1 MHVDDGARRNVVD
14 DDRLGGGVVDRL
26 EVVVEPLLI
35 GAVIVTSHMQGG
47 IGAHPLGMEGVLDS
61 FDRIVGTRPG
71 NHRNTASDL
80 FDHQLHHPA
89 VLVVGQGRA
98 LPRGTHRHNAVSAL
112 FDMPLHQTQQ
122 RLFIQL
128 SLSKRGDQRND

>member
-1 MHVDDGARRNVVD
+1 MHVNDGARRDVVD
-14 DDRLGGGVVDRL
+14 DDRLGGGIVYRL

-35 GAVIVTSHMQGG
+35 GTVVVTGYMQSG
-47 IGAHPLGMEGVLDS
+47 ISPHPLGMEGVLDG
-61 FDRIVGTRPG
+61 FDRIVGARSG

-80 FDHQLHHPA
+80 FDHQLHHSA
-89 VLVVGQGRA
+89 VLVVGQGRTF
-98 LPRGTHRHNAVSAL
+98 PRGTHRHNAVSAL

>member
-1 MHVDDGARRNVVD
+1 MK
-14 DDRLGGGVVDRL
+14 
-26 EVVVEPLLI
+26 
-35 GAVIVTSHMQGG
+35 
-47 IGAHPLGMEGVLDS
+47 GVLDG
-61 FDRIVGTRPG
+61 FDRIVGARSG

-89 VLVVGQGRA
+89 VLIVGQGRA
-98 LPRGTHRHNAVSAL
+98 LTRGTDRHNAVSTL
-112 FDMPLHQTQQ
+112 LDMPLHQTQQ